1 MAARPVLLVHGAWS
15 GAWCWA
21 PVQCALDR
29 LGVAS
34 HTLDLPGRGASPLP
48 LGDLAGDA
56 ESVAAAARALG
67 PDVVLVGHSY
77 GGAVITGAAAL
88 AEVSHLVYIAAFA
101 LDDGESV
108 NGFLRAAPRHRVELA
123 DAIRPADEVSTVLD
137 PEIAGTLFYP
147 AVSDLERSA
156 MVERQS
162 AQLNAAMV
170 QPVSGSPRATT
181 PSTFILCRNDRTV
194 HPEHQR
200 ILAGRCDEVI
210 ELDRDHFPFL
220 EDADETAR
228 VIAQTARR

>member
-1 MAARPVLLVHGAWS
+1 MSARPVLLVHGAWS

-21 PVQCALDR
+21 RLQCALDR
-29 LGVAS
+29 LGLAS
-34 HTLDLPGRGASPLP
+34 HTIDLPGHGASPLP

-88 AEVSHLVYIAAFA
+88 TEVAHLVYIAAFA

-123 DAIRPADEVSTVLD
+123 EAIRPADETSTVLD
-137 PEIAGTLFYP
+137 PAVAGPLFY
-147 AVSDLERSA
+147 AHLDAGEREA
-156 MVERQS
+156 MLARHS
-162 AQLNAAMV
+162 AQPNAAMV
-170 QPVSGSPRATT
+170 QPVAGSPRATT
-181 PSTFILCRNDRTV
+181 PSTYIACRNDRSV

-200 ILAGRCDEVI
+200 IMAERCDETI

-220 EDADETAR
+220 EDPDETAGIIAR
-228 VIAQTARR
+228 VASR